1 MLPQEDDLRHRQ
13 YHDDPDACDFSELTV
28 INNVVS
34 GRKDVITLFWENKLG
49 IDVNDNY
56 RIIVFEGSERLDGDI
71 PLKSHLTLAD
81 GPRRPSDRFFHLH
94 FQRCLAVC
102 VFGGDPTEDYRD
114 QEIDTFMEEL
124 GVYDDEIDTADPQ
137 WETPL
142 GKEVYADLM
151 RQKLA
156 G

>member
-1 MLPQEDDLRHRQ
+1 M
-13 YHDDPDACDFSELTV
+13 V
-28 INNVVS
+28 ISNTNNMQ
-34 GRKDVITLFWENKLG
+34 
-49 IDVNDNY
+49 DNY
-56 RIIVFEGSERLDGDI
+56 RIVLFEGSERLDGGM

-81 GPRRPSDRFFHLH
+81 GPLRPSDRFLRLH

-102 VFGGDPTEDYRD
+102 VFGGHPTEDYRD
-114 QEIDTFMEEL
+114 QEISLFMEEL
-124 GVYDDEIDTADPQ
+124 GVFDDEIDTTDPK